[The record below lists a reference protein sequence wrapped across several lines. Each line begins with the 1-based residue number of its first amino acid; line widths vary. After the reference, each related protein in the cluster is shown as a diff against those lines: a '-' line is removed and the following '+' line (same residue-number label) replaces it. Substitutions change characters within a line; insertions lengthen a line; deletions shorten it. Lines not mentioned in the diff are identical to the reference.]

1 MTGNDIRT
9 ILSQNI
15 KYLRRFRSFSQA
27 DLAEKAG
34 ISINFLSNIERGM
47 KWPYPDTLANI
58 AKALKVEIF
67 DLFKPDQKLDD
78 IGQVKVDKLINDITI
93 SVESAIKKAY
103 LQYIKK

>member
-1 MTGNDIRT
+1 MAGNDVRV

-15 KYLRRFRSFSQA
+15 KNLRGFLSFSQA

-34 ISINFLSNIERGM
+34 ISINFLSNIERGT

-58 AKALKVEIF
+58 AKALKVEVF

-78 IGQVKVDKLINDITI
+78 TSQVKVDRLINDITV
-93 SVESAIKKAY
+93 SVESAIKKTY
-103 LQYIKK
+103 FHHLKK